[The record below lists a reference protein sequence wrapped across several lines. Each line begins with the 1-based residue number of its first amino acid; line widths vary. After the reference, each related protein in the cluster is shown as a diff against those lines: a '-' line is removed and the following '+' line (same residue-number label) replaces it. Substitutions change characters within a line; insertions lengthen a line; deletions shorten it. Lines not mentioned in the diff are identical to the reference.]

1 MMNALLQS
9 VKLVIKR
16 EPCMHSQPQFS
27 LIEAVDVVG
36 GTLLGTAAFLLPVTS
51 PQIQNVLGITTIP
64 NRSAA
69 ATFTKPH

>member
-16 EPCMHSQPQFS
+16 EPY
-27 LIEAVDVVG
+27 VVG

-51 PQIQNVLGITTIP
+51 PQVQNVLGITTIP

-69 ATFTKPH
+69 ATFTKTH